1 MAKKKS
7 ILDLYK
13 MKEAGEKAAWIV
25 LYDSCYA
32 SYAEEAG
39 LDMILCGDSMGMI
52 VYGYDGTVPVT
63 MDMSIAHCQG
73 VRRGA
78 PNTYLIGDLPF
89 GSYHHSLRIRSK

>member
-13 MKEAGEKAAWIV
+13 MKENGEKAVWIV

-39 LDMILCGDSMGMI
+39 MDMILCGDSMGMI
-52 VYGYDGTVPVT
+52 VYGHNGTVPVT

-73 VRRGA
+73 VRRA
-78 PNTYLIGDLPF
+78 HQTPT
-89 GSYHHSLRIRSK
+89 